1 MFGRRCP
8 GVSSIGMIP
17 PLFAKEDNG
26 MALKVGINGFGRIG
40 RLIFRAGLDEE
51 DLEFVAINDVAD
63 AETLAYLL
71 QFDSVHGGFMGEI
84 EAKDGSIM
92 VDGKEIEVLRE
103 RDPGKLPWSEMGV
116 DLVIEA
122 TGFFESR
129 EKSLPHIEGGG
140 AKKVIITSPAK
151 GADLTCVIGV
161 NENLYDPQKHMVVS
175 TASCTTNALA
185 VPLKVINDRLGVMKG
200 FINTAHSYTNSQA
213 LLDSPKGKLRRSRA
227 AAVNL
232 VPTSTGA
239 ARTIGLVIPELE
251 GKMDG
256 LAVRTPTPAGSI
268 IDITCQVGRE
278 SSVDEI
284 NNMLMDAS
292 LQEGMEDVLFVANQE
307 LVSSDIVGS
316 YYSSIIDAPSTMVLG
331 DMVKVMAWYDNEWGY
346 SCRVV
351 DMALIMEEKGI

>member
-1 MFGRRCP
+1 
-8 GVSSIGMIP
+8 
-17 PLFAKEDNG
+17 
-26 MALKVGINGFGRIG
+26 MALKVAINGFGRIG

-51 DLEFVAINDVAD
+51 DLEFVAVNDLTD

-71 QFDSVHGGFMGEI
+71 QFDSVHGGFMGEV

-92 VDGKEIEVLRE
+92 VDGKELEVLSE
-103 RDPGKLPWSEMGV
+103 KDPGKLPWNEMGV
-116 DLVIEA
+116 DLVIES

-140 AKKVIITSPAK
+140 AKKVIITAPAK

-161 NENLYDPQKHMVVS
+161 NEDLYDPEKHLVVS

-185 VPLKVINDRLGVMKG
+185 VPLKVLNDRLGVVKG

-227 AAVNL
+227 AAINL

-239 ARTIGLVIPELE
+239 ARAIGLVIPELE

-268 IDITCQVGRE
+268 IDITCQVRRE
-278 SSVDEI
+278 TSVDEVNDI
-284 NNMLMDAS
+284 LMEVS
-292 LQEGMEDVLFVANQE
+292 TQERMEDVLFVTDQE

-316 YYSSIIDAPSTMVLG
+316 YYSSIIDSSSTMVLG
-331 DMVKVMAWYDNEWGY
+331 DMVKIMAWYDNEWGY

-351 DMALIMEEKGI
+351 DMALLMGEKGI

>member
-1 MFGRRCP
+1 
-8 GVSSIGMIP
+8 
-17 PLFAKEDNG
+17 

-40 RLIFRAGLDEE
+40 RLVFRAGLDEE
-51 DLEFVAINDVAD
+51 ELEFVAINDLAD

-92 VDGKEIEVLRE
+92 VDGKEIEVLSERE
-103 RDPGKLPWSEMGV
+103 PGKLPWSEMGV

-151 GADLTCVIGV
+151 NADLTCVIGV
-161 NENLYDPQKHMVVS
+161 NENLYDSQKHMVVS

-185 VPLKVINDRLGVMKG
+185 VPLKVINDRLGVVKG
-200 FINTAHSYTNSQA
+200 FINTTHSYTNSQA

-268 IDITCQVGRE
+268 IDITCQVSRE

-284 NNMLMDAS
+284 NDILMEAS
-292 LQEGMEDVLFVANQE
+292 SQEGMEDVLFVANQE

-316 YYSSIIDAPSTMVLG
+316 YYSSIIDASSTMVLG

-351 DMALIMEEKGI
+351 DMALVMEEKGI